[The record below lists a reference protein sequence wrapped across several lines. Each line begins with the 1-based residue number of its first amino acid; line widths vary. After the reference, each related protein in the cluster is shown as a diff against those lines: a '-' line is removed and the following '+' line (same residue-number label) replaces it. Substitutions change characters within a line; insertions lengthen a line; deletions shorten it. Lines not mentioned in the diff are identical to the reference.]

1 MNVKS
6 VEKEATRAS
15 VTVELTR
22 EELEPALNRAY
33 LKYRKD
39 IMIPGFR
46 KGHAPRMVIEAAYG
60 KHVFFEDAV
69 EDMFPDIYK
78 DAVLTQDIRP
88 VGRPSVSKMDIAD
101 DGAVTLTIVTDL
113 YPVAELGE
121 YKNLE
126 IEKAEVEV
134 KESEVEAELDR
145 MAQNVARITTVDRPA
160 QEGDTAVI
168 DFEGFENG
176 KAFAGGKGE
185 NYELKLGSHTF
196 IPGFEEQ
203 VAGMSAGEEK
213 DIDVTFPADYHAEE
227 LAGKPVVFKV
237 KVHEVKETVVP
248 EKDDEFVKDV
258 SEFDTVA
265 ELRADIE
272 KRIRDE
278 KQAGIDRAFEN
289 AAVEKAAANMTVE
302 IPDSMIDEELDQ
314 EMERMDYELRSQGAS
329 LQAYAQMMGGDM
341 NAIRNS
347 LRPSAQAAVRTNV
360 LLDAVAA
367 AENIEVSEEECEEEY
382 KKLAESYK
390 MELDDVKK
398 ALNADGLKSDQAAQG
413 CPTHRRLRCR
423 RCTQGPRGR
432 RRGSCLRG
440 IIRLQSG

>member
-213 DIDVTFPADYHAEE
+213 DIDITFPEDYHKE
-227 LAGKPVVFKV
+227 LAGKAVVFHVKLNKV
-237 KVHEVKETVVP
+237 TETIVP
-248 EKDDEFVKDV
+248 EQDDEFAKDV
-258 SEFDTVA
+258 SEFDTLD
-265 ELRADIE
+265 ELKADIRAKALE
-272 KRIRDE
+272 NAK
-278 KQAGIDRAFEN
+278 KQADSAFEQ
-289 AAVEKAAANMTVE
+289 AAVDKAAENTTVDMPKALVE
-302 IPDSMIDEELDQ
+302 NELDIQ
-314 EMERMDYELRSQGAS
+314 MERFGYQ
-329 LQAYAQMMGGDM
+329 LQMSGYSMEQYAKMMGGDVSTM
-341 NAIRNS
+341 RNAF
-347 LRPSAQAAVRTNV
+347 RP
-360 LLDAVAA
+360 A
-367 AENIEVSEEECEEEY
+367 AEKQAKISVTLEKIAEVEGITASDEDIEAEFKS
-382 KKLAESYK
+382 LAEQY
-390 MELDDVKK
+390 ELEVDKVKEMVPMDELTGSIKTRK
-398 ALNADGLKSDQAAQG
+398 AIKVIVDSAIPVAPKAEEK
-413 CPTHRRLRCR
+413 TEE
-423 RCTQGPRGR
+423 
-432 RRGSCLRG
+432 
-440 IIRLQSG
+440 